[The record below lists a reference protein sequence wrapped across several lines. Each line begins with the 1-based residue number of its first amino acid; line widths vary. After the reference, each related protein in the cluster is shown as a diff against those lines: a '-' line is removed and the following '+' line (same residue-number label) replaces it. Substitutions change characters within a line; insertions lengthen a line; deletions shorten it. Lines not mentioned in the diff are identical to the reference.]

1 MTMTETAVGPV
12 PAAPYIKYGPGGDL
26 HIEALRCEAC
36 GAASLRSHAA
46 CRNCGSRKGQRA
58 YVAPNSGT
66 LEQWTVVERSFPG
79 VKVPFVS
86 AIVRLDDGPLLKG
99 VLRGIDP
106 DPEAIKVGQKVKVV
120 FDDANGAVDKAGNPY
135 VCFFFEPA

>member
-1 MTMTETAVGPV
+1 MTETAAGPT
-12 PAAPYIKYGPGGDL
+12 PAAPYIKYGARGDL
-26 HIEALRCEAC
+26 HIEALRCEDC
-36 GAASLRSHAA
+36 GAASLLTHAA
-46 CRNCGSRKGQRA
+46 CRHCGSRKEQLA
-58 YVAPNSGT
+58 YVAPNSGV
-66 LEQWTVVERSFPG
+66 LEQWTVVARSFPG

-99 VLRGIDP
+99 VLREIDP
-106 DPEAIKVGQKVKVV
+106 DPEAIKVGAKVKVV